1 MVRAAIGR
9 ESQMDKV
16 KVLFFGPLADS
27 SGAKEVYIKLNG
39 TSMLSQIKDLL
50 DKKYLKS
57 SNIPYMMAVNMEQV
71 RDNIQIKEGDE
82 IAVMPP
88 FSGG

>member
-1 MVRAAIGR
+1 MIGR

-16 KVLFFGPLADS
+16 KVLFFGPLADN
-27 SGAKEVYIKLNG
+27 SGAKEVYIKLGSNNR
-39 TSMLSQIKDLL
+39 LSHIKDLL
-50 DKKYLKS
+50 EEKYLKS
-57 SNIPYMMAVNMEQV
+57 SNIPYMTAVNMEQV
-71 RDNIQIKEGDE
+71 RGDIELSAGDE